1 MAGYFLLAVLAAF
14 GLLSLMWALFG
25 WLLPACREG
34 WVLCPGETGKLSF
47 VNVYL
52 WLRGMGLVKCPLIL
66 VDMGLEEAEK
76 DRLTDEGIEI
86 CSLAELPARLGIG
99 AEAN

>member
-1 MAGYFLLAVLAAF
+1 MAGYICIGGLAAF

-25 WLLPACREG
+25 WLLPVCREG

-47 VNVYL
+47 VYVYL

-66 VDMGLEEAEK
+66 ADMGLDDAEK
-76 DRLTDEGIEI
+76 ARLTDKGIEI